1 MEKNRN
7 VNAILAIE
15 KNFGIEELFN
25 EVQEEYFKNGMSKEE
40 FVMRMLTGELEGI
53 FDDNIEAFMRKS
65 KLKLLNENNMEIADV
80 KMTDFRAEDICYF
93 IGDIAKYIAKIS
105 DEYAELFKILNIA
118 GYEYSKNGY
127 ILPNL
132 LYIDEFNVSSGSIA
146 DMNITFD
153 AIISAAK
160 LYTDAEGTSRVMIA
174 FFPENEI
181 LRKVLLDKY
190 FMSVGNSGLMLG
202 IVETEHIK
210 FSGYTP
216 FVSPKCM

>member
-25 EVQEEYFKNGMSKEE
+25 EVQEEYFRNGMSKEE

-93 IGDIAKYIAKIS
+93 IGDIAKDIEKIS

-160 LYTDAEGTSRVMIA
+160 LYTDAEGTSRVIIA

-216 FVSPKCM
+216 FVSPKFM